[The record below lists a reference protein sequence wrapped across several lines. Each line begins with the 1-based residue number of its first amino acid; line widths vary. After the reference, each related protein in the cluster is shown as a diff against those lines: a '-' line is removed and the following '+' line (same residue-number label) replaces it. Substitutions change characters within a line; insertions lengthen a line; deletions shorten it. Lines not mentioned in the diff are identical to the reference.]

1 VGAYKMF
8 KYNIVVI
15 SNNKGQ
21 KGAASA
27 RYLQHKYPHN
37 IIISSSVSDDCDRNI
52 IRTQIDS
59 FYTKRYVDK
68 LISAIHFY
76 RPNIKMIFRNTAT
89 NGFSVFKQHN
99 NKYRFYIP
107 MMQEYVNHKC
117 PEEVTIGYYNT
128 SYRDTKHRFLSFLN
142 DNNTLIK
149 NICIMGDRI
158 DNINSMFNI
167 KYTTDRDIFFSSITH
182 LVVPMSATFIDPWPT
197 VMEEAVRCNKQ
208 IIVLSANR
216 NWQDGIDDICSCIK
230 YHTKL
235 DLDVYYDNTNC
246 SINRFDLDRYYNMLL
261 FENNFEYN
269 IDVNK
274 YMTFNEWAEE
284 FC

>member
-1 VGAYKMF
+1 MF

-37 IIISSSVSDDCDRNI
+37 IIISSSVSNDCDRNI
-52 IRTQIDS
+52 ICTQIDS

-99 NKYRFYIP
+99 KYRFYIP

-128 SYRDTKHRFLSFLN
+128 SYRNTKHRFLSFLN

-216 NWQDGIDDICSCIK
+216 NWQDGIDDICSCIR

-235 DLDVYYDNTNC
+235 DLKTYYDNNDS
-246 SINRFDLDRYYNMLL
+246 SILNFDLDKYYRYL
-261 FENNFEYN
+261 FDNNFEFY
-269 IDVNK
+269 IDRNK
-274 YMTFNEWAEE
+274 FKTFDSFLTGWS
-284 FC
+284 

>member
-1 VGAYKMF
+1 MF

-21 KGAASA
+21 KGVASA

-37 IIISSSVSDDCDRNI
+37 IIISSSVSNDCDRNI
-52 IRTQIDS
+52 ICTQIDS

-99 NKYRFYIP
+99 KYRFYIP

-128 SYRDTKHRFLSFLN
+128 SYRNTKHRFLSFLN

-182 LVVPMSATFIDPWPT
+182 LVVPMSTTFIDPWPT

-216 NWQDGIDDICSCIK
+216 NWQDGIDDICSCIR

-235 DLDVYYDNTNC
+235 DLKTYYDNNDS
-246 SINRFDLDRYYNMLL
+246 SILNFDLDKYYRYL
-261 FENNFEYN
+261 FDNNFEFY
-269 IDVNK
+269 IDRNK
-274 YMTFNEWAEE
+274 FKTFDSFLTGWS
-284 FC
+284 

>member
-1 VGAYKMF
+1 MI
-8 KYNIVVI
+8 KYNLVVI
-15 SNNKGQ
+15 STRNNGQ
-21 KGAASA
+21 KGVASS
-27 RYLQHKYPHN
+27 RYLKSKYPDN
-37 IIISSSVSDDCDRNI
+37 IIISSSISNECDRNI

-68 LISAIHFY
+68 LINAIHFY
-76 RPNIKMIFRNTAT
+76 RPNIKMTFKNTAT
-89 NGFSVFKQHN
+89 NGFSVFKQYY

-107 MMQEYVNHKC
+107 MMQEYINYKY
-117 PEEVTIGYYNT
+117 PEEVAIGYYNT
-128 SYRDTKHRFLSFLN
+128 TYRNTKYRFVSFLN
-142 DNNTLIK
+142 ENSKLIK
-149 NICIMGDRI
+149 NVCILGDRI
-158 DNINSMFNI
+158 DSIANEFNVI
-167 KYTTDRDIFFSSITH
+167 YPQSRDDFFSSITH
-182 LVVPMSATFIDPWPT
+182 LVVPMSTTFIDPWPT

-284 FC
+284 FAK